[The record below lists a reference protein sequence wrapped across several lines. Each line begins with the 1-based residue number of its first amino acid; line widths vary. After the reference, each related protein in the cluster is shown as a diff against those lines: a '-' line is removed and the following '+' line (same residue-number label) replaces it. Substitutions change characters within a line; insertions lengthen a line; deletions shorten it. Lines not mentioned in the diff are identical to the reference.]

1 MLALTFL
8 SLNLYLIFCEVG
20 IMHVLMYFK
29 FRAVY
34 MNIHRLPCTNASSH
48 SLLFDWEKS
57 CIEPSSAQDDVGRR
71 TSSLLLSRSN
81 YSQRHASSSA
91 AAPLQ
96 ESRAYSSY
104 SSSALALVLMV
115 PLVLARLG
123 VLELHSPRKGRSRGR
138 ERMAFQPWALLRA
151 LFVFV
156 DLVDWT
162 AVAAVVSA
170 TPIVSVS
177 VVEDLA

>member
-1 MLALTFL
+1 MKT
-8 SLNLYLIFCEVG
+8 
-20 IMHVLMYFK
+20 
-29 FRAVY
+29 
-34 MNIHRLPCTNASSH
+34 HRLPCTNASSH
-48 SLLFDWEKS
+48 SLLFDWEMS
-57 CIEPSSAQDDVGRR
+57 CIKRSSAEDDVGQKK
-71 TSSLLLSRSN
+71 SSLLLFRSN

-104 SSSALALVLMV
+104 SSLALTVVLVV
-115 PLVLARLG
+115 PLILALLA
-123 VLELHSPRKGRSRGR
+123 VLELHNPRKDRTRGP
-138 ERMAFQPWALLRA
+138 ERMAFQPWVMIRA

-170 TPIVSVS
+170 TLVVSVS
-177 VVEDLA
+177 MVEDLA